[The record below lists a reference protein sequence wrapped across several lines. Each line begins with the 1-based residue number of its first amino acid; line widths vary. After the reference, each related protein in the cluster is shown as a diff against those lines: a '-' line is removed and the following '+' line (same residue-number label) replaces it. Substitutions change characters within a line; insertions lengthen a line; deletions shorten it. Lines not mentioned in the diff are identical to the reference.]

1 MILVIKKVFDSM
13 ELLSKRQKMSL
24 KEICEATGLNKGT
37 LCNILK
43 TLVELG
49 YVKKL
54 AESLYALDEKFHSLA
69 SHGINRSGLRSLAE
83 KYASELSF
91 STKESG
97 LVSVLSDGKVVLM
110 AKSVFDRSVIINT
123 DIFNALPLYTS
134 ASGKVLLAFM
144 GKEHDS
150 LLKKCSKDGVDLAS
164 LKKELSEIRNS
175 GICIQNIAGREA
187 YAMAAPVFGAN
198 GKIIAAMGICVPSV
212 RLKGARRLAIS
223 EKLRELSKNMSAEM
237 VVLGQ

>member
-1 MILVIKKVFDSM
+1 MILVIKKVFDSV

-24 KEICEATGLNKGT
+24 KEMCEATGLNKGT

-54 AESLYALDEKFHSLA
+54 AESQYALDEKFFSLA
-69 SHGINRSGLRSLAE
+69 SHGINSSGLQSLAK

-97 LVSVLSDGKVVLM
+97 LVSVLSDGKVVLV
-110 AKSVFDRSVIINT
+110 AKSVFNRSVIINT
-123 DIFNALPLYTS
+123 DIFNELPLFTS

-144 GKEHDS
+144 EGERDS
-150 LLKKCSKDGVDLAS
+150 LLKKCSKEGVGLTA
-164 LKKELSEIRNS
+164 LKKELLEIRKD
-175 GICIQNIAGREA
+175 GICIQDIAEREA
-187 YAMAAPVFGAN
+187 YALAAPIFGAD
-198 GKIIAAMGICVPSV
+198 GKTVAAMGICVPSV
-212 RLKGARRLAIS
+212 RLEGTRRFAIS
-223 EKLRELSKNMSAEM
+223 EKLKELSKKMSEDMLAF
-237 VVLGQ
+237 G